1 MTPFSERLLQAARYA
16 GVPATQAGIAKTL
29 GLKRQTVN
37 HWFTSG
43 EPTAENLLEIASRW
57 SVSAEWLRSGVG
69 EMLPAPSGELPA
81 DERDLLRSYR
91 SATPQTR
98 QLLRSMARA
107 ARKSVFFLAATIPP
121 LLSPSNAEAGAVLH
135 NAFAHPFAPIA
146 NVIHIA
152 RKWLMN
158 LALSCRRNFA
168 M

>member
-1 MTPFSERLLQAARYA
+1 MNGNGFLDRLRQAARHNGA
-16 GVPATQAGIAKTL
+16 RERQTDIAASL
-29 GLKRQTVN
+29 GLPVQTVN
-37 HWFTSG
+37 QWFTKGYMPKRELILRIARTYGVDLEWLASG
-43 EPTAENLLEIASRW
+43 E
-57 SVSAEWLRSGVG
+57 G
-69 EMLPAPSGELPA
+69 EMLAQPSEALPA
-81 DERDLLRSYR
+81 DERELLRSYR

-121 LLSPSNAEAGAVLH
+121 LLSPSNAEAGVLH
-135 NAFAHPFAPIA
+135 NTYASTSA
-146 NVIHIA
+146 VIHIA